1 MPDTIADSL
10 NPTDRKLFFRLFF
23 FGVFFVL
30 LVSLTRLFLP
40 FFTPVMF
47 AATLTIVF
55 YPLHLWIT
63 KRVNN
68 RNAAAFVSTLLIAM
82 IVVLPV
88 LFLVWYLVKEA
99 ADLFPTA
106 KSWLESAKHMS
117 DTPFATTLPAPLN
130 SLWLRVESVTS
141 TWQVDLQGI
150 ILNNLN
156 RVGTGIT
163 AFGAKVAKNIVF
175 IAFDVVVMTFTLFFF
190 LRDGVRTVQWIV
202 DIIPMERENKNF
214 IIDVLNRT
222 ISAVV
227 RGLFITAMTQAALAG
242 LAFWVLGVRFP
253 VLLTFATAFMAL
265 IPFAGAA
272 GIWLPVSLYMLFK
285 VSVTKGIIL
294 LVWGGLVVS
303 MVDNFLRP
311 ILISD
316 KAKLPILLLFLGILG
331 GLQTYGFI
339 GLLVGPLMIAT
350 VLAFVKIYQTQYHRA
365 HPDKPADL
373 QSPHIETRRTDPL
386 P

>member
-1 MPDTIADSL
+1 MPDSTAESL

-23 FGVFFVL
+23 FGVFFLL

-47 AATLTIVF
+47 AMTLTIVF

-63 KRVNN
+63 KRVKNLN
-68 RNAAAFVSTLLIAM
+68 VAAGLSTLVIAM
-82 IVVLPV
+82 IVILPV

-106 KSWLESAKHMS
+106 KSWLENAKHMS
-117 DTPFATTLPAPLN
+117 DTSFASSLPAPLN
-130 SLWLRVESVTS
+130 ALWMRLESLTS

-163 AFGAKVAKNIVF
+163 TFGAKVAKNIVF

-190 LRDGVRTVQWIV
+190 LRDGVRTVQWIA
-202 DIIPMERENKNF
+202 DILPMERENKNF

-272 GIWLPVSLYMLFK
+272 AIWLPVSLYTLFK
-285 VSVTKGIIL
+285 ISATKGIIL
-294 LVWGGLVVS
+294 LIWGGLVVS

-311 ILISD
+311 ILISG

-339 GLLVGPLMIAT
+339 GMLIGPLMIAT
-350 VLAFVKIYQTQYHRA
+350 VLAFIKIYQTQYHRTHPEKQADASA
-365 HPDKPADL
+365 H
-373 QSPHIETRRTDPL
+373 HIETRRTDPL